1 MSNLIH
7 LNQCIKITSF
17 SFLIK
22 GSGKHVRTAIE
33 FFTFKSFFNHLP
45 GIQYDNGLSSK
56 ENTKNVAILLAQSFT
71 TSTNIFHVYEWNMT
85 KQWNSNRPWKN
96 MAFIQNQNSFE
107 ALKLPGGN
115 FRGLIEDLKIE
126 MIKIVTMAATT
137 MYNGDILSCVFLLS
151 FG

>member
-1 MSNLIH
+1 MEYDQAMELQLDLKEI
-7 LNQCIKITSF
+7 
-17 SFLIK
+17 
-22 GSGKHVRTAIE
+22 AI
-33 FFTFKSFFNHLP
+33 
-45 GIQYDNGLSSK
+45 
-56 ENTKNVAILLAQSFT
+56 
-71 TSTNIFHVYEWNMT
+71 
-85 KQWNSNRPWKN
+85 
-96 MAFIQNQNSFE
+96 IQNQNSFE

>member
-1 MSNLIH
+1 
-7 LNQCIKITSF
+7 
-17 SFLIK
+17 
-22 GSGKHVRTAIE
+22 
-33 FFTFKSFFNHLP
+33 
-45 GIQYDNGLSSK
+45 
-56 ENTKNVAILLAQSFT
+56 
-71 TSTNIFHVYEWNMT
+71 
-85 KQWNSNRPWKN
+85 

-126 MIKIVTMAATT
+126 IIKIVTMAATT